1 MDTFAAMRVFVA
13 VVERSGFS
21 AAASALDLSTA
32 SVTRQVAALEKRLG
46 TRLLNRT
53 TRRVGLTSAGAAYY
67 QRAVQLL
74 AELDDIEAAVG
85 AQALVPSG
93 LLRINA
99 PVSFGIARLG
109 PLLAGYRVRYPQVK
123 LDLSLSDRLVDMVE
137 EGFDVAIRITR
148 QPAPNLIARKLAD
161 ARLLLCAAPDYLA
174 RAGTPAAPADLA
186 RHACLA
192 YSYWSGGDEW
202 TLQGPAGEATVRIDG
217 GLRANNGDVLREAAL
232 AGMGIVLQ
240 PDFVVG
246 ADLAASRLR
255 QVLPDWQVPPV
266 GIHAVYASRSHL
278 APKVRSFIDWL
289 VEAFAA
295 GAGTQAAGSASR
307 R

>member
-255 QVLPDWQVPPV
+255 QVLPV

-278 APKVRSFIDWL
+278 APKVRSFIDFL

>member
-255 QVLPDWQVPPV
+255 QDWQVPPV

-278 APKVRSFIDWL
+278 APKVRSFIDFL